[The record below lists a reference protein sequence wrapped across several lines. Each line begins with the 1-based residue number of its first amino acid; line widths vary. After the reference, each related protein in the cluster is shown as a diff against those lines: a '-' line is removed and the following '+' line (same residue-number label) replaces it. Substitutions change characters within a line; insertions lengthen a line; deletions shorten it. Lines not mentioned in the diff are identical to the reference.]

1 MEDHA
6 DLVALTKSGME
17 KDVSVMRVSTRS
29 LVSVVHV
36 IQIHPTMDSI
46 VSVIKATTEI
56 EIFAR
61 NVMNH
66 VEDVQDP
73 MQVNVKHVPISAIDL
88 IMDFVPETLHV
99 LLVSTWKALN
109 VRNVLTI
116 VMSAR
121 ICLLV
126 MFALMAS
133 RSKFKSSMKQP
144 TSK

>member
-6 DLVALTKSGME
+6 DLVVLTKSGME

-56 EIFAR
+56 EIFAK

-73 MQVNVKHVPISAIDL
+73 MQVNVKHVLISAIDL
-88 IMDFVPETLHV
+88 KMDSAPETLHV
-99 LLVSTWKALN
+99 PLVSTWKALN

-121 ICLLV
+121 ICLPV
-126 MFALMAS
+126 IFVLMAS